1 MSPLAPSLTESQLK
15 FFFQRIERIFNSIV
29 LDIKPTKGML
39 RLLQI
44 CILIFSVFG
53 VSAQQE
59 TPVPATNNNSN
70 TNNLEPLNNNSFN
83 YTLEEEKVISQDTI
97 TLDTEADKAKEIKG
111 TSINRDR
118 KVKKAESRS
127 LKPAPKYRSATL
139 EEAEE
144 EKSLEMSAAE
154 DAMPPSPNA
163 YQMAPGY
170 QDANYGFTNS
180 KIESSQQTM
189 QRSPSIEQQQEMDD
203 AVGYFATNAPNSFEY
218 HYFNYTSGN
227 YDVTRIDNL
236 REAEKIMPDN
246 SDVHAQLAAY
256 NIIIRDADS
265 ADIYIDKMLTS
276 GRLNANT
283 LVYAEDLLLS
293 VPSQGVLITHGFD
306 DTYSAYKKQQDEGVR
321 EDVTLISLDFL
332 QSDFYRRLL
341 REDGFAFPEQD
352 VIDVNYLKAFCEL
365 NASKSISIS
374 MTTPKEYFL
383 LIQSNLYVTGL
394 VFEYHQEV
402 YNNFSRNEELW
413 NTGLSKHLIDD
424 AKDEKSKQLS
434 ANYLPML
441 LQLRKV
447 YGQKE
452 ENQKVKE
459 IDKAIDKV
467 SLQCKKYD
475 QVQKLK
481 SSY

>member
-1 MSPLAPSLTESQLK
+1 M
-15 FFFQRIERIFNSIV
+15 I
-29 LDIKPTKGML
+29 
-39 RLLQI
+39 RLLHI
-44 CILIFSVFG
+44 CILLFSVFS

-59 TPVPATNNNSN
+59 TPVPATNNNTN
-70 TNNLEPLNNNSFN
+70 TNNIEPLNTNSNMFN
-83 YTLEEEKVISQDTI
+83 YTLEEEGAVSQDSVA
-97 TLDTEADKAKEIKG
+97 LHKEADKVKAKELKRS
-111 TSINRDR
+111 SIDKDR
-118 KVKKAESRS
+118 RLQKSETRS
-127 LKPAPKYRSATL
+127 LKVSPHYQNEKI
-139 EEAEE
+139 EAEATE
-144 EKSLEMSAAE
+144 EISSGSISVSE
-154 DAMPPSPNA
+154 DAMPPSPSA
-163 YQMAPGY
+163 YQTAPGY
-170 QDANYGFTNS
+170 QDANYGFKNS
-180 KIESSQQTM
+180 KIESSQQVM
-189 QRSPSIEQQQEMDD
+189 QRTPSMEQQREMDD

-218 HYFNYTSGN
+218 HYFTYTSGN
-227 YDVTRIDNL
+227 YDVTRVENL

-256 NIIIRDADS
+256 NIITRDSDS
-265 ADIYIDKMLTS
+265 AEIYIDKMLTS

-293 VPSQGVLITHGFD
+293 VPNQGVLITHGFD

-332 QSDFYRRLL
+332 QSDFYRTLL
-341 REDGFAFPEQD
+341 KEDGFKFPED
-352 VIDVNYLKAFCEL
+352 EVIDVDYLKAFCEL

-383 LIQSNLYVTGL
+383 PIQSNLYVTGL
-394 VFEYHQEV
+394 VFEYHQDT
-402 YNNFSRNEELW
+402 YNNFDRNEELW
-413 NTGLSKHLIDD
+413 NSGLSKHLIDD

>member
-1 MSPLAPSLTESQLK
+1 M
-15 FFFQRIERIFNSIV
+15 I
-29 LDIKPTKGML
+29 

-44 CILIFSVFG
+44 SILIFSVFSA
-53 VSAQQE
+53 SAQQE
-59 TPVPATNNNSN
+59 TPVPATNTNVNTN
-70 TNNLEPLNNNSFN
+70 TNNNELLNNGSIN
-83 YTLEEEKVISQDTI
+83 YILEKEEVISKDSIVIQTDV
-97 TLDTEADKAKEIKG
+97 DKVQEVKG
-111 TSINRDR
+111 STINRER
-118 KVKKAESRS
+118 KVKKTDTRS
-127 LKPAPKYRSATL
+127 LKPAPNYRSEPMK
-139 EEAEE
+139 EEAESE
-144 EKSLEMSAAE
+144 EKSLESVSMD
-154 DAMPPSPNA
+154 DAMAPSTNA

-170 QDANYGFTNS
+170 EDANYGFKNS
-180 KIESSQQTM
+180 KVQSSQQTM
-189 QRSPSIEQQQEMDD
+189 QRTPSIEQQRKMED

-218 HYFNYTSGN
+218 HYFTYTSGN
-227 YDVTRIDNL
+227 YDVTRVENL

-246 SDVHAQLAAY
+246 ADVHAQLAAY
-256 NIIIRDADS
+256 NIITRDSDS
-265 ADIYIDKMLTS
+265 AEIYIDKILTS

-293 VPSQGVLITHGFD
+293 VPNQGVLITHGFD
-306 DTYSAYKKQQDEGVR
+306 DTYSVYKKQQNEGVR

-332 QSDFYRRLL
+332 QSDFYRTLL
-341 REDGFAFPEQD
+341 REDGFAFPEEN
-352 VIDVNYLKAFCEL
+352 VIDVDYLKMFCEL

-383 LIQSNLYVTGL
+383 PLQSNLYVTGL

-402 YNNFSRNEELW
+402 YNNFDRNEELW
-413 NTGLSKHLIDD
+413 NSGLSKHLIDD

-467 SLQCKKYD
+467 SLQCKKYG